1 VGSVIKHIANMT
13 TSINTNDARI
23 VSYVLLY
30 NHERYS

>member
-13 TSINTNDARI
+13 TSINTNDTRI
-23 VSYVLLY
+23 VSYILLY